1 MTAKPPIPP
10 ENVDNWVCEAVRKS
24 FGDQPRSEV
33 PGHLYRRCLGILY
46 AGINPLDYDDH
57 KGREL
62 IERAKNGDTD
72 ADAAL
77 CLIASRLVHLGDPL
91 PEYLRD
97 YIATILIFRF
107 HAPPK
112 RRKGGDPYALDRRNL
127 FIVTI
132 LKRLKSSGVPPTR
145 NRAAR
150 DNGTGRSGC
159 SIVAKALSEVGVH
172 IDETGV
178 EKIWAAR
185 TRYAV
190 RR

>member
-10 ENVDNWVCEAVRKS
+10 EHVDKWVCARVRS
-24 FGDQPRSEV
+24 WFSEQPDNVGHMYRRLLVFGDV
-33 PGHLYRRCLGILY
+33 
-46 AGINPLDYDDH
+46 GINPLDYDDNQ
-57 KGREL
+57 GREL
-62 IERAKNGDTD
+62 IERAGKGDPD
-72 ADAAL
+72 ADALL
-77 CLIASRLVHLGDPL
+77 CGLAQRFIRSGMPL
-91 PEYLRD
+91 PEYLGD
-97 YIATILIFRF
+97 YVATILTVRF
-107 HAPPK
+107 LAPPK
-112 RRKGGDPYALDRRNL
+112 RRKGGDPYALDGRNL

-132 LKRLKSSGVPPTR
+132 LKRLKGSGVPPTR